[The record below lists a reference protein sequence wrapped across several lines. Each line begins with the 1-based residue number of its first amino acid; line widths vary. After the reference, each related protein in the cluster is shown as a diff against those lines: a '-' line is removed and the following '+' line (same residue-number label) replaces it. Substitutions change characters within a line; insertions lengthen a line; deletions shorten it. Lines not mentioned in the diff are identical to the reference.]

1 MIRTRPRGR
10 PVAALDQNARAL
22 LLDAATNLFAHQG
35 VAATTLA
42 QVAQDAAVT
51 PAMVHYYFKNRD
63 QLLDAVVEERVWPF
77 VELVWTPPAP
87 DTDTTGVI
95 TDMVARMI
103 GGAQTWPWLP
113 LLWVRE
119 VLSEGG
125 MLRERMMRRLPFDR
139 VMQLSTLIA
148 DGQKQGRINPEL
160 EPRLLFITVLA
171 MCMMPLATASIWRM
185 RPGMQDIDNT
195 VLVRHVTALLR
206 HGMAGPGKE

>member
-22 LLDAATNLFAHQG
+22 LLDAATDLFAHQG

-42 QVAQDAAVT
+42 QVAHAAEVT
-51 PAMVHYYFKNRD
+51 PAMVHYYFKSRD

-77 VELVWTPPAP
+77 VELVWTPPPA
-87 DTDTTGVI
+87 DADAIGVMTAMAERI
-95 TDMVARMI
+95 IR
-103 GGAQTWPWLP
+103 GAEIRPWLP

-125 MLRERMMRRLPFDR
+125 MLRERMMQRLPFDR
-139 VMQLSTLIA
+139 VMQLSTLMA
-148 DGQKQGRINPEL
+148 DGQQRGHINPDL

-171 MCMMPLATASIWRM
+171 MSMMPLATASIWRA

-206 HGMAGPGKE
+206 HGMAAPGKE

>member
-1 MIRTRPRGR
+1 MSQTKPRGR
-10 PVAALDQNARAL
+10 PAAMDQNARSI

-42 QVAQDAAVT
+42 QVARAADVT

-63 QLLDAVVEERVWPF
+63 QLLDAVVDERVFQF

-87 DTDTTGVI
+87 GADIATVMAGMAERIIRGVES
-95 TDMVARMI
+95 M
-103 GGAQTWPWLP
+103 PWLP

-125 MLRERMMRRLPFDR
+125 MLRERMMQRLPFDR
-139 VMQLSTLIA
+139 VQQLAALIG
-148 DGQKQGRINPEL
+148 DGQRNGTVNPDL

-171 MCMMPLATASIWRM
+171 MSLMPLATASIWRT

-195 VLVRHVTALLR
+195 VLIRHVTAILR
-206 HGMAGPGKE
+206 HGLARE